1 MKPYV
6 HLSAGERMQIYQ
18 WSRDRVSQA
27 EIARRLGRD
36 KATISRELRRNAV
49 AAGYLP
55 DLAQRRYAGRRQR
68 CRPRL
73 RLAQRDLR
81 RSVILLLQEGWSP
94 EQIAGRLRREQG
106 GTVVNHET
114 IYRFVYDSP
123 LGRQEKL
130 YEYLRRGQ
138 KKRRRRQGRRVH
150 TGPIAHRT
158 FIDARPSAANERS
171 EIGHWESDSL
181 LFGREQAVNVL
192 VDRRSRFTVLTRL
205 AGKTARD
212 TRHVLVERLDRLPH
226 RSLTADNGGENAD
239 HGPISQQLAIPFF
252 FCHPYH
258 SWEKGTVENTNGLI
272 RRYLPRDTD
281 LRRVAH
287 HDLEAIAADLNH
299 RPRKC
304 LGFLTPAEVLFG
316 HSVALRS

>member
-1 MKPYV
+1 MLIY
-6 HLSAGERMQIYQ
+6 HLSQDGHP
-18 WSRDRVSQA
+18 QA

-49 AAGYLP
+49 SAGYLP

-73 RLAQRDLR
+73 RLARRDLR
-81 RSVILLLQEGWSP
+81 RTVILLLQQGWSP

-106 GTVVNHET
+106 ATVVNHET
-114 IYRFVYDSP
+114 IYRFDYDSP
-123 LGRQEKL
+123 LG
-130 YEYLRRGQ
+130 
-138 KKRRRRQGRRVH
+138 GRRSS
-150 TGPIAHRT
+150 TSIFAG
-158 FIDARPSAANERS
+158 ARRSAVGAKAGGCTPARLPTARS
-171 EIGHWESDSL
+171 STPGRRPPMSAPKIGHWESDSL
-181 LFGREQAVNVL
+181 LFGRVQAVNVL
-192 VDRRSRFTVLTRL
+192 VDRLSRFTVLTRL

-287 HDLEAIAADLNH
+287 DDLEAIAADLNH

-316 HSVALRS
+316 HSVALRG

>member
-1 MKPYV
+1 MRPYV
-6 HLSAGERMQIYQ
+6 HLSADERLLIYQ
-18 WSRDRVSQA
+18 LSREGASQA
-27 EIARRLGRD
+27 EVARRLGRD
-36 KATISRELRRNAV
+36 KGTISRELRRNQAP
-49 AAGYLP
+49 AGYLP
-55 DLAQRRYAGRRQR
+55 DLAQRRYQARRQR

-73 RLAQRDLR
+73 RLAERGLR
-81 RSVILLLQEGWSP
+81 RSVILLLQQGWSP
-94 EQIAGRLRREQG
+94 EQIAGRLRMEQG

-158 FIDARPSAANERS
+158 FIDARPSAANERT

-181 LFGREQAVNVL
+181 LFGREEAVNVL
-192 VDRRSRFTVLTRL
+192 VDRLSRFTVLTRL

-212 TRHVLVERLDRLPH
+212 TRQVLVERLDPLPRH
-226 RSLTADNGGENAD
+226 SLTADNGGENAD
-239 HGPISQQLAIPFF
+239 HGRISQQLAIPFF

-281 LRRVAH
+281 LRRVAQD
-287 HDLEAIAADLNH
+287 DLEAIAADLNH

-304 LGFLTPAEVLFG
+304 LGFLTPAEVLFH
-316 HSVALRS
+316 HSVALRD